1 MFVRKT
7 GRIFYQ
13 YVEVNREAVGS
24 PLTRTYSAQTPP
36 PAPPRSLARSLAHNL
51 YGSFV
56 TFILNGVCPARPPFG
71 RFSHHR
77 PDGQGEIGG
86 RGRERK
92 RERGRERARERERE
106 RELEGE
112 PEKRRERER
121 DANNSQRDVTA
132 PSPARAQS
140 AEWNNKRGET
150 EEGGRE
156 GEMADPSR
164 PGRGELPATLGPP
177 HPTPGAAVLREGRR
191 FSMSRG
197 VWLVEHY
204 GNK

>member
-71 RFSHHR
+71 RFSHHQR
-77 PDGQGEIGG
+77 T
-86 RGRERK
+86 RT
-92 RERGRERARERERE
+92 ERGRE
-106 RELEGE
+106 GE
-112 PEKRRERER
+112 CCTGGRRGEERER